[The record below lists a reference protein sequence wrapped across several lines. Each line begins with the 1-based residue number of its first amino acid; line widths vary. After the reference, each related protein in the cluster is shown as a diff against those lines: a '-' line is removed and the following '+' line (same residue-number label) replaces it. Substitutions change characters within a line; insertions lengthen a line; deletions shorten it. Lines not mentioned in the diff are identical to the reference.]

1 MLPGARRGQARF
13 TLTVRDSLSL
23 LCSQA
28 EDPSLRYKYSG
39 LTIDPVPFSPCVL
52 QIRERLRELFP
63 ASPCWNTCLLNR
75 YRDGNDN
82 MGWHSDEDI
91 PRYGEDPHIC
101 SVSFGAERVFR
112 LRRNSDHSEQLDFT
126 LGGGAVLLMHGK
138 TQKFWQHSL
147 PKKSGALERVNLT
160 FRFMRTVVA

>member
-1 MLPGARRGQARF
+1 M
-13 TLTVRDSLSL
+13 
-23 LCSQA
+23 
-28 EDPSLRYKYSG
+28 
-39 LTIDPVPFSPCVL
+39 L
-52 QIRERLRELFP
+52 QIRERLQELFP
-63 ASPCWNTCLLNR
+63 NSPCWNTVLLNR

-112 LRRNSDHSEQLDFT
+112 LRRNSDHTEQVYFT

-147 PKKSGALERVNLT
+147 PKRSGALERMNLT
-160 FRFMRTVVA
+160 FRFMRTAVV